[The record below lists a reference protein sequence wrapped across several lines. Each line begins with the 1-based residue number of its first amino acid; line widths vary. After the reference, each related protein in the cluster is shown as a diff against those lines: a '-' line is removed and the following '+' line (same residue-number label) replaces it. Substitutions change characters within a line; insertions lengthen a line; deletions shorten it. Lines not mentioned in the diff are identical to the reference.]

1 MKQYGLVKH
10 WEDKYYPQL
19 DKCLGN
25 SNKKPLPQRITL
37 NNLGGAF
44 LALAIGYALALFVF
58 IVEQIV
64 HYYRSYHIPFE
75 CPFKLISLTKF
86 KTKFY
91 YSNRTGK

>member
-25 SNKKPLPQRITL
+25 SNKLEQNSNKKPLPQRISL

-58 IVEQIV
+58 IVERIV
-64 HYYRSYHIPFE
+64 HYYRSYHIPAG
-75 CPFKLISLTKF
+75 CPLKLIK
-86 KTKFY
+86 
-91 YSNRTGK
+91 